1 MEVEEQ
7 PSVSG
12 VQKEQ
17 SEENDISK
25 TLDLLNNIKKN
36 CASTNEFIRNL
47 YLRIKDGQLP
57 SEKGISFLDIKN
69 QMLLSYLIDMTY
81 LMLIKIQGQQICGDE
96 VINRLVEHRTV
107 IEKMRPIDY
116 KLKYQIDKLIKISTT
131 GNINEDDPLRL
142 RPQLDKLDDDQE
154 MDNDDDDDD
163 EPQKSNKQAMDSD
176 VKNVGKYMVPKVAAM
191 KYEMEEEKKK
201 KALERAKKRAM
212 SSSIIQELKREF
224 DDGPEEVR
232 ETGNFMKKRLD
243 KEIKERINYEESN
256 MLRINLTKKQRNE
269 SKKLMT
275 MSSLSS
281 MTHFE
286 DISAL
291 DIDNAMDFSVQKK
304 KRSKGAGKKSQ
315 SKKFKKRKFKK

>member
-1 MEVEEQ
+1 MEVEEK

-17 SEENDISK
+17 PEKNDISK

-36 CASTNEFIRNL
+36 CASTNEFVRNL

-69 QMLLSYLIDMTY
+69 QMLLSYLIDLTY
-81 LMLIKIQGQQICGDE
+81 LTLIKIQGKQICGDE

-142 RPQLDKLDDDQE
+142 RPQLDKLDDQE
-154 MDNDDDDDD
+154 MDSDDDDDD
-163 EPQKSNKQAMDSD
+163 EPEKSNKESMDSD

-191 KYEMEEEKKK
+191 KYEMEEERKR
-201 KALERAKKRAM
+201 KALDRAKKRAM

-243 KEIKERINYEESN
+243 KEIKERTNYEENN

-269 SKKLMT
+269 TKKLMT

-304 KRSKGAGKKSQ
+304 KRSKGTGKKSQ